1 MSVQTY
7 DPKEIIVTVNG
18 QILSGFAEDVV
29 TVARLEDAVTDDV
42 GADGEVIRILSND
55 RRGTITISLLP
66 TSASNLVLSVLA
78 NADEL
83 TGGNVFPVLVSD
95 NRGNDLHVG
104 AQAWIVKQPD
114 NIYNKTNQPREW
126 ELRVAELRMVTGG
139 HSSAVA

>member
-7 DPKEIIVTVNG
+7 DPKEIIVSVAG
-18 QILSGFAEDVV
+18 QILSGFSEDVV
-29 TVARLEDAVTDDV
+29 TVARLEDAVIDDV

-83 TGGNVFPVLVSD
+83 GGGNVFPVLVQD
-95 NRGNDLHVG
+95 NRGNDIHIG

-114 NIYNKTNQPREW
+114 AIYNTTNQPREW
-126 ELRVAELRMVTGG
+126 ELRVADLRMVVGG